1 MTKSGNNP
9 KAETKSQNLLLDSVC
24 LSVIDNLLMA
34 YSCLYITEK
43 LLIDAI
49 KGVESSGFPKT

>member
-34 YSCLYITEK
+34 YSCLCITEK

-49 KGVESSGFPKT
+49 KGVDSSGFPKT